1 MPAFPTYGPEDIA
14 ALDNQAAAI
23 LAVFA
28 ARGYTRHEP
37 AILQPAQ
44 IFVDR
49 SGEEIRRRTF
59 ELTDPAGRE
68 LCLRPDLTIPTCK
81 WQIESGN
88 AYPARLC
95 YHGLAFR
102 HRPPASP
109 KGSAAASETLMARRS
124 FSEGGGD
131 GPSQFYQ
138 AGAELLGLEDRAAGE
153 VEMMT
158 LAVDAL
164 RAAGL
169 TEFEVK
175 IGDLG
180 LFATLVD
187 ALDVPAQWRGR
198 LKRHF
203 WRSGYFEALLA
214 RMVAGSVNDAQRA
227 IDKLHG
233 LGTAELRP
241 AIEALLDKERDAPLG
256 ARTREEIVAR
266 LMLLAANG
274 APKLDAKVAE
284 TITRVLAVS
293 GSAPTALAEIRTLT
307 KSVAAKMEKP
317 LAAMEARLSALK
329 TLGIDPAAVRF
340 AAHFGRNLEY
350 YTGFVFEFWS
360 HDGVELAGGGRY
372 DTLMESLGAPRGT
385 SAIGIAI
392 RTERVL
398 AARGGR

>member
-1 MPAFPTYGPEDIA
+1 MPAFPTYGPEEIA
-14 ALDNQAAAI
+14 ALDKQADAI
-23 LAVFA
+23 LGVFA

-59 ELTDPAGRE
+59 ELTDPSGRE
-68 LCLRPDLTIPTCK
+68 LCLRPDLTIPTCQ
-81 WQIESGN
+81 WQAASGN
-88 AYPARLC
+88 PYPARLC

-102 HRPPASP
+102 YRP
-109 KGSAAASETLMARRS
+109 
-124 FSEGGGD
+124 GD
-131 GPSQFYQ
+131 GPTQFYQ

-153 VEMMT
+153 AEMMT

-169 TEFEVK
+169 KKFEMK

-180 LFATLVD
+180 LFSTLVD

-214 RMVAGSVNDAQRA
+214 RMVTGSVNETERA
-227 IDKLHG
+227 IDALHG
-233 LGTAELRP
+233 LGAGELR
-241 AIEALLDKERDAPLG
+241 AASEALLDKESDAPLG
-256 ARTREEIVAR
+256 ARTREEIVER
-266 LMLLAANG
+266 LMLLASDGA

-284 TITRVLAVS
+284 TIIHVLAVS
-293 GSAPTALAEIRTLT
+293 GGAPAALEEIRSLT

-317 LAAMEARLSALK
+317 LAAMEARLAVLK
-329 TLGIDPAAVRF
+329 GLGVDPASVRF

-360 HDGVELAGGGRY
+360 RDASGPIEIAGGGRY

-392 RTERVL
+392 RSERLL
-398 AARGGR
+398 AAARRRK

>member
-1 MPAFPTYGPEDIA
+1 MPAFPTYGPEEIA
-14 ALDNQAAAI
+14 ALDEQADAI

-59 ELTDPAGRE
+59 ELVDPTGRE

-81 WQIESGN
+81 WQVESGRP
-88 AYPARLC
+88 YPARLC

-102 HRPPASP
+102 HQPA
-109 KGSAAASETLMARRS
+109 
-124 FSEGGGD
+124 D
-131 GPSQFYQ
+131 GLSQFHQ
-138 AGAELLGLEDRAAGE
+138 AGAELLGQEDRAAGD

-164 RAAGL
+164 RAADL
-169 TEFEVK
+169 AKFEMKV
-175 IGDLG
+175 GDLA

-203 WRSGYFEALLA
+203 WRSGYFEVLLA
-214 RMVAGSVNDAQRA
+214 RMVVGAVSDAERA
-227 IDKLHG
+227 IDALHG
-233 LGTAELRP
+233 LKPAELRP
-241 AIEALLDKERDAPLG
+241 AIEALLDKEGDAPLG
-256 ARTREEIVAR
+256 LRTREEIIER
-266 LMLLAANG
+266 LTIQASDGA

-284 TITRVLAVS
+284 TIKQVLDVS
-293 GSAPTALAEIRTLT
+293 GPAPAALEQIRSLT
-307 KSVAAKMEKP
+307 KSVAASMEKP
-317 LAAMEARLSALK
+317 LAAMEARLAALAD
-329 TLGIDPAAVRF
+329 LGVDPKSVRF
-340 AAHFGRNLEY
+340 VAHFGRNLEY

-360 HDGVELAGGGRY
+360 RDEKGPVEIAGGGRY
-372 DTLMESLGAPRGT
+372 DTLLESLGAPRGT
-385 SAIGIAI
+385 TAIGCAI
-392 RTERVL
+392 RSERLL
-398 AARGGR
+398 AAARRGE

>member
-1 MPAFPTYGPEDIA
+1 MPAFPTYGPEEIA
-14 ALDNQAAAI
+14 ALDEQADDI
-23 LAVFA
+23 LSVFA

-59 ELTDPAGRE
+59 ELSDPSGRE

-81 WQIESGN
+81 WQVESGN
-88 AYPARLC
+88 SYPARLC

-102 HRPPASP
+102 HQP
-109 KGSAAASETLMARRS
+109 
-124 FSEGGGD
+124 GD
-131 GPSQFYQ
+131 GPAQFYQ
-138 AGAELLGLEDRAAGE
+138 AGAELLGLQDKAAGE
-153 VEMMT
+153 SEMMT
-158 LAVDAL
+158 LVVDAL

-169 TEFEVK
+169 AQFEMK
-175 IGDLG
+175 LGDLG

-214 RMVAGSVNDAQRA
+214 RMVTGSVNDTQRA
-227 IDKLHG
+227 IDALHG
-233 LGTAELRP
+233 LNTMDLKP
-241 AIEALLDKERDAPLG
+241 AIEALIDAEGDAPLG
-256 ARTREEIVAR
+256 GRTREEIVER
-266 LMLLAANG
+266 LTIQASDGA
-274 APKLDAKVAE
+274 APKLDLKVAE
-284 TITRVLAVS
+284 TITKVLAVS
-293 GSAPTALAEIRTLT
+293 GPAPAALAEIRTLT

-317 LAAMEARLSALK
+317 LAAMESRLVALK
-329 TLGIDPAAVRF
+329 TLGIDPSEVRF

-360 HDGVELAGGGRY
+360 QDVEIAGGGRY

-385 SAIGIAI
+385 SAIGCAI

-398 AARGGR
+398 AARKGR